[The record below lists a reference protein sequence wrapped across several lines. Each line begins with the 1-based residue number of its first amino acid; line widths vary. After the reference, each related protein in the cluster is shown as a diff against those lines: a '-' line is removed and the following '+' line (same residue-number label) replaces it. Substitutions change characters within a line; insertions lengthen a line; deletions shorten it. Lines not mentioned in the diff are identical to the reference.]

1 MYSEKAK
8 GIEDLLEKQEDR
20 RLNSLNLIA
29 SENSVSKK
37 ARNALSSDLGHRY
50 AEGEPFDRFYS
61 VDEETDEIELDVI
74 NNFKKI
80 FNCKNAEVRPISG
93 TVANDVIFSAFV
105 RHNDIVIVNSTQ
117 SGGHISH
124 YIYGSM
130 GSYTKN
136 ILQFPLTKD
145 GFHIDVEET
154 KSLIYNSKP
163 SVIVLGKSLFLFP
176 EPIRELREICKNTGT
191 KIIYDASHVLGL
203 IAGRQFQNP
212 LEEGAD
218 IMTASTHKT
227 FPGTQRGV
235 ILSNIA
241 GDEWEKIK
249 KKAFPGKLSNH
260 HLNTLASLDI
270 AAYEMLEFA
279 KEYAGQIVKNAKTL
293 ANALYERGVNVV
305 AKEFGFT
312 ETHQAAI
319 DVVDYDGGSKVAQ
332 SFKLENIFVNKNLL
346 PFEALK
352 NAHNPRGIRMG
363 VQEMTR
369 FGMKE
374 QEMIYT
380 AELIKECLKG
390 KKVKEEVAK
399 LRKNFQEVK
408 YSFDSLSQSF

>member
-1 MYSEKAK
+1 MYGEKAK
-8 GIEDLLEKQEDR
+8 GIENLLEKQGER

-29 SENSVSKK
+29 SENSASKK
-37 ARNALSSDLGHRY
+37 VRNALSSDLGHRY

-61 VDEETDEIELDVI
+61 VDEETDEIEIDVA
-74 NNFKKI
+74 NNFKKM
-80 FNCKNAEVRPISG
+80 FNCKNADVRPISG
-93 TVANDVIFSAFV
+93 TVANDIVFSAFV
-105 RHNDIVIVNSTQ
+105 RHNDIVVVNSTQ
-117 SGGHISH
+117 AGGHISH

-154 KSLIYNSKP
+154 KKLICNAKP
-163 SVIVLGKSLFLFP
+163 SLIVLGKSLFLFP
-176 EPIRELREICKNTGT
+176 EPVKELREVCKSTGT
-191 KIIYDASHVLGL
+191 KMIYDASHVLGL
-203 IAGRQFQNP
+203 IAGKQFQNP

-235 ILSNIA
+235 ILSNIT

-260 HLNTLASLDI
+260 HLNTLAGLGI
-270 AAYEMLEFA
+270 AAYEMLEFS
-279 KEYAGQIVKNAKTL
+279 EGYAGQIVKNAKAL
-293 ANALYERGVNVV
+293 ANALYEKGVDVM
-305 AKEFGFT
+305 AREFGFT
-312 ETHQAAI
+312 ETHQTAI
-319 DVVDYDGGSKVAQ
+319 DVADYNGGSKVAQ

-352 NAHNPRGIRMG
+352 NAHNPKGVRMG

-374 QEMIYT
+374 QEMAYI
-380 AELIKECLKG
+380 AELIRGCLEG
-390 KKVKEEVAK
+390 KKVKGEVIK
-399 LRKNFQEVK
+399 LRKKFQEVK
-408 YSFDSLSQSF
+408 YSFDSSSQSF